1 MKQKIIIKNFGP
13 IKDVEMEID
22 DFTIFIGPQTS
33 GKSTIAKSVFFFLS
47 LRDDMF
53 VMLSNNIELG
63 VFKNSRA
70 VDNNFFDVF
79 LDSFKLSI
87 PVRFASYWDSSNYND
102 SMKIQFWY
110 SKNCFIIIKYY
121 KKEFEIVFS
130 NDFTSQI
137 LDVIKSLKYL
147 RENILLMNKDKFR
160 LLNSKELAIKESQ
173 EKNIFNELQV
183 RINEIFGFDADLLF
197 IPAGRSILAV
207 ISDQM
212 QNIKRKN
219 LDYLTRIFIDRI
231 NASKSL
237 IFDSNNMESVNF
249 YNDEAVDRELMR
261 LANDLS
267 KLILMGS
274 YFNDAHFKDEDSE
287 DGGDKIQIE
296 NGNYIKLLFAS
307 SGQQEAVWIIQMI
320 LLLILNKQKVFIV
333 IEEPE
338 AHLFPEAQKNII
350 NLITLLA
357 NVNDN
362 QVFITTHSPYL
373 LTSLNN
379 LVYAYQVGQKHPEKV
394 SEIVNKQL
402 WLKPDKLQAYFV
414 GGKDNQGKIRS
425 IIHPELQIIQTEE
438 IDSASSINNEEY
450 DLLFDLD

>member
-47 LRDDMF
+47 LRDDMMIHLQKDF
-53 VMLSNNIELG
+53 DNYILKNELDGFREVIKTKFYEYWGGANTGSNGNFELKYFYSEKIWIQLIYKRPSEEL
-63 VFKNSRA
+63 VTF
-70 VDNNFFDVF
+70 NF
-79 LDSFKLSI
+79 
-87 PVRFASYWDSSNYND
+87 
-102 SMKIQFWY
+102 
-110 SKNCFIIIKYY
+110 SKDFI
-121 KKEFEIVFS
+121 
-130 NDFTSQI
+130 SQI
-137 LDVIKSLKYL
+137 LTISHTLKMSSSMVRTFSTSKDL
-147 RENILLMNKDKFR
+147 AQKTLEKGRVLMELNNR
-160 LLNSKELAIKESQ
+160 L
-173 EKNIFNELQV
+173 
-183 RINEIFGFDADLLF
+183 NEIFGFDGDLLF
-197 IPAGRSILAV
+197 IPAGRSILSTLSEQ
-207 ISDQM
+207 I
-212 QNIKRKN
+212 QNLNPRS
-219 LDYLTRIFIDRI
+219 LDPLMKTFIDRI
-231 NASKSL
+231 NASKGFRGSDDL
-237 IFDSNNMESVNF
+237 QQYHFYEHLKIEEKAIDLLKTLSES
-249 YNDEAVDRELMR
+249 
-261 LANDLS
+261 
-267 KLILMGS
+267 ILKGS
-274 YFNDAHFKDEDSE
+274 YFYDEFE
-287 DGGDKIQIE
+287 DGGDKIKISHTD
-296 NGNYIKLLFAS
+296 YIKLLFAS

-402 WLKPDKLQAYFV
+402 WLNPDKLQAYFV

-425 IIHPELQIIQTEE
+425 IIDPNLRIIQTEE
-438 IDSASSINNEEY
+438 IDSASSINNHEF
-450 DLLFDLD
+450 DQLFDLE